1 MSNEIER
8 MSSED
13 RFFGVTNTV
22 TEPEDAPVPVQEGD
36 IEIEV
41 VDDRPLADRI
51 DDEQESAG
59 SIEADAATDKEIE
72 SYGLKAFKRMKK
84 LKYQFHQERRKKEAS
99 ERLSAEAI
107 NHTQVLQTENQNL
120 LKLVAESQQ
129 ALTARSKHGAD
140 ATLAI
145 ARDNLK
151 KAHES
156 GDVDELA
163 AAQEYLTNA
172 QLAQAAAPGVSQE
185 VINNWKQ
192 QVSASQQQAA
202 WQQQVTPQVP
212 EPDAMAVEWQES
224 NPWFGVDKEMTSFAY
239 GVHEKLISE
248 EGVDPNTSAYYQ
260 LINKRMEEVFPAH
273 FGNNAASSNRFRSVA
288 VETASRRRANPV
300 VASVSRNNGPAPRKL
315 VLTSSEVAVAKRI
328 GVTPEQ
334 YARQKMKEEM
344 S

>member
-1 MSNEIER
+1 MSNETGQT
-8 MSSED
+8 SSED
-13 RFFGVTNTV
+13 RFFGVTNTII
-22 TEPEDAPVPVQEGD
+22 EPEDAPVPLQEEQ

-41 VDDRPLADRI
+41 VDDRPLEDQVDDDAQSADSVEE
-51 DDEQESAG
+51 DV
-59 SIEADAATDKEIE
+59 ATDKEIE

-84 LKYQFHQERRKKEAS
+84 LKWQYHQERRAKEAS
-99 ERLSAEAI
+99 ERISEEAV
-107 NHTQVLQTENQNL
+107 NHTQILQTENQNL

-129 ALTARSKHGAD
+129 ALTERSQHGAD

-156 GDVDELA
+156 GDADELA

-172 QLAQAAAPGVSQE
+172 QLAQAAVPGVSQN

-192 QVSASQQQAA
+192 QVSASQQQQA
-202 WQQQVTPQVP
+202 QQQQAMPQVP
-212 EPDAMAVEWQES
+212 EPDAMAVEWQGS

-248 EGVDPNTSAYYQ
+248 EGVDPNTPEYYQ

-273 FGNNAASSNRFRSVA
+273 FGNNAAASSGSVV
-288 VETASRRRANPV
+288 VETAPRRRANPV

>member
-22 TEPEDAPVPVQEGD
+22 TEPEGAPVPVQEGD

-41 VDDRPLADRI
+41 VDDRPLADRV
-51 DDEQESAG
+51 DDEEEGAE

-192 QVSASQQQAA
+192 QVSASQQQEA
-202 WQQQVTPQVP
+202 WQQQQATPQVP
-212 EPDAMAVEWQES
+212 EPDARAMEWQES

-248 EGVDPNTSAYYQ
+248 EGVDPNTPAYYQ

-273 FGNNAASSNRFRSVA
+273 FGNNAAASSGSVL
-288 VETASRRRANPV
+288 VETAPRRRSNPV
-300 VASVSRNNGPAPRKL
+300 VASVSRNNGPAPRKF

>member
-1 MSNEIER
+1 MSNEIGQ
-8 MSSED
+8 MSNED

-22 TEPEDAPVPVQEGD
+22 IEPKDVPVPVQADD

-41 VDDRPLADRI
+41 VDDRPLADQV
-51 DDEQESAG
+51 DDEAESTD

-84 LKYQFHQERRKKEAS
+84 LKWQYHQERRAKEAS

-107 NHTQVLQTENQNL
+107 NHTQSLQAENENL
-120 LKLVAESQQ
+120 LKLVNETQQ
-129 ALTARSKHGAD
+129 ALTARSQHGAD

-145 ARDNLK
+145 ARDNFK

-156 GDVDELA
+156 GDSDELA

-172 QLAQAAAPGVSQE
+172 QLAQAAAPGVSQG
-185 VINNWKQ
+185 VIENWKQ
-192 QVSASQQQAA
+192 GVSASQRQAAQQQQAA
-202 WQQQVTPQVP
+202 PQPP
-212 EPDAMAVEWQES
+212 EPDAMAVEWQDN

-248 EGVDPNTSAYYQ
+248 EGVDPNSPAYYQ

-273 FGNNAASSNRFRSVA
+273 FGNNAATSSGSVV
-288 VETASRRRANPV
+288 VETASRRKANPV
-300 VASVSRNNGPAPRKL
+300 VASVSRNNGPAPRKY
-315 VLTSSEVAVAKRI
+315 VLSTSEVSLAKRI

>member
-1 MSNEIER
+1 MSDETGR
-8 MSSED
+8 TSGED

-36 IEIEV
+36 IEIEI
-41 VDDRPLADRI
+41 VDDRPLADQV
-51 DDEQESAG
+51 DDQAQG
-59 SIEADAATDKEIE
+59 ADSIEEDAATDKEIE
-72 SYGLKAFKRMKK
+72 SYGLKAYKRMKK
-84 LKYQFHQERRKKEAS
+84 LKWEYHQERRAKEKS
-99 ERLSAEAI
+99 ERISAEAL
-107 NHTQVLQTENQNL
+107 NYTQSLQTENQNL

-129 ALTARSKHGAD
+129 ALTARSQHGAD

-145 ARDNLK
+145 ARDNFK

-156 GDVDELA
+156 GDSDELA

-192 QVSASQQQAA
+192 QVSASQREMAQQQQAA
-202 WQQQVTPQVP
+202 PQVP
-212 EPDAMAVEWQES
+212 EPDGMAMEWQES

-248 EGVDPNTSAYYQ
+248 DGIDPSSPAYYQ
-260 LINKRMEEVFPAH
+260 LINKRMGEVFPAH
-273 FGNNAASSNRFRSVA
+273 FGNDAAASNGSVA
-288 VETASRRRANPV
+288 VETAPRRRANPV
-300 VASVSRNNGPAPRKL
+300 VASVSRNNGPAPRKF

>member
-1 MSNEIER
+1 MSNEIGR
-8 MSSED
+8 MSGED

-41 VDDRPLADRI
+41 VDDRPLADRV
-51 DDEQESAG
+51 DDEEESAG

-84 LKYQFHQERRKKEAS
+84 LKYQFHQERRKKEES

-107 NHTQVLQTENQNL
+107 NHTQLLQTENQNL

-172 QLAQAAAPGVSQE
+172 QLAQAAAPGVSQD

-202 WQQQVTPQVP
+202 WQEQVTPQVP

-248 EGVDPNTSAYYQ
+248 

-273 FGNNAASSNRFRSVA
+273 FGNNAAASSGSVL
-288 VETASRRRANPV
+288 VETASRRRPNPV
-300 VASVSRNNGPAPRKL
+300 VASVSRNNGPAPRKF

>member
-1 MSNEIER
+1 MSNDIGQ

-41 VDDRPLADRI
+41 VDDRPLADQV
-51 DDEQESAG
+51 DDEQESME
-59 SIEADAATDKEIE
+59 SVEADAATDKEIE

-84 LKYQFHQERRKKEAS
+84 LKYQFHQERRAKEAS

-107 NHTQVLQTENQNL
+107 NHTQSLQAENQD
-120 LKLVAESQQ
+120 LVRLVQESQQ
-129 ALTARSKHGAD
+129 ALTDRSKHGAD
-140 ATLAI
+140 AMLTI

-156 GDVDELA
+156 GDADELA

-172 QLAQAAAPGVSQE
+172 QLAQAAAPGVSQG
-185 VINNWKQ
+185 VIENWKQ
-192 QVSASQQQAA
+192 QVSASQRQAA
-202 WQQQVTPQVP
+202 QQQQVAPQPP
-212 EPDAMAVEWQES
+212 EPDRMAVEWQES

-248 EGVDPNTSAYYQ
+248 EGVDPNSPAYYQ

-273 FGNNAASSNRFRSVA
+273 FGNNAAASSGSVL
-288 VETASRRRANPV
+288 VETSSRRRANPV

>member
-1 MSNEIER
+1 MSNEIGR
-8 MSSED
+8 TSSED

-22 TEPEDAPVPVQEGD
+22 TEPEDAPVPVQEEQ

-41 VDDRPLADRI
+41 VDDRPLEDQV
-51 DDEQESAG
+51 DDDQQSVK
-59 SIEADAATDKEIE
+59 SIEEDVETDKEIE

-84 LKYQFHQERRKKEAS
+84 LKWQYHQERRAKEAS

-107 NHTQVLQTENQNL
+107 NHTKSLQAENQNL

-129 ALTARSKHGAD
+129 ALTERSKHGAD

-151 KAHES
+151 KAHEA
-156 GDVDELA
+156 GDADGLA
-163 AAQEYLTNA
+163 SAQESLTSA
-172 QLAQAAAPGVSQE
+172 QLAQAAAPGVSQD

-192 QVSASQQQAA
+192 QVSVSQQQQA
-202 WQQQVTPQVP
+202 QQQQAMPEVP
-212 EPDAMAVEWQES
+212 EPDAMAVEWQDS

-239 GVHEKLISE
+239 GVHEKLITE
-248 EGVDPNTSAYYQ
+248 EGVDPNTPAYYQ

-273 FGNNAASSNRFRSVA
+273 FGNNAAASSGSVV

>member
-13 RFFGVTNTV
+13 RFFGVKNTI
-22 TEPEDAPVPVQEGD
+22 TEPEDAPVPVQSDE
-36 IEIEV
+36 IEVEV
-41 VDDRPLADRI
+41 VDDRPLADRVP
-51 DDEQESAG
+51 DEEPDEDAAL
-59 SIEADAATDKEIE
+59 ADAETDKEIE

-84 LKYQFHQERRKKEAS
+84 LKWQFHNERRAKEAS
-99 ERLSAEAI
+99 ERLAAEAV
-107 NHTQVLQTENQNL
+107 NYTQSLQSENQNL
-120 LKLVAESQQ
+120 LKLVSESQQ
-129 ALTARSKHGAD
+129 ALTERSKHGAD

-145 ARDNLK
+145 ARENFK

-156 GDVDELA
+156 GDSDELA

-172 QLAQAAAPGVSQE
+172 QLAQAAAPGVSQG
-185 VINNWKQ
+185 VIENWKQ
-192 QVSASQQQAA
+192 GVSASQRQAAQQQQAM
-202 WQQQVTPQVP
+202 PQPP

-239 GVHEKLISE
+239 GVHEKLVSE
-248 EGVDPNTSAYYQ
+248 EGVDPNTPEYYQ
-260 LINKRMEEVFPAH
+260 LINKRMEEVFPTH
-273 FGNNAASSNRFRSVA
+273 FGNNAAVSTGSV
-288 VETASRRRANPV
+288 VVDTAPRRRANPV

>member
-13 RFFGVTNTV
+13 RFFGVKNTI
-22 TEPEDAPVPVQEGD
+22 TEPEDAPAPVESD
-36 IEIEV
+36 EIEIEV
-41 VDDRPLADRI
+41 VDDRPLADQV
-51 DDEQESAG
+51 DDNRPD
-59 SIEADAATDKEIE
+59 ADAVSADAETDKEIE

-84 LKYQFHQERRKKEAS
+84 LKWQYHNERRAKETS
-99 ERLSAEAI
+99 ERLSAEAVS
-107 NHTQVLQTENQNL
+107 HTKSLQAENQNL
-120 LKLVAESQQ
+120 LKLVAGSQQ
-129 ALTARSKHGAD
+129 ALTERSKHGAD

-145 ARDNLK
+145 ARDNFK

-156 GDVDELA
+156 GDSDELA

-172 QLAQAAAPGVSQE
+172 QLAQAAAPGVSQG
-185 VINNWKQ
+185 VIENWKQ
-192 QVSASQQQAA
+192 QVSDSQRQMAQQQQAA
-202 WQQQVTPQVP
+202 PQPP
-212 EPDAMAVEWQES
+212 EPDAMAVEWQDS

-248 EGVDPNTSAYYQ
+248 EGVDPNTPAYYE
-260 LINKRMEEVFPAH
+260 LINKRMGEVFPAH
-273 FGNNAASSNRFRSVA
+273 FGNDAATSSRSVV
-288 VETASRRRANPV
+288 VETAPRRKANPV
-300 VASVSRNNGPAPRKL
+300 VASVSRNNGPAPRKY
-315 VLTSSEVAVAKRI
+315 VLSTSEVSLAKRI

>member
-1 MSNEIER
+1 MSNETGR

-13 RFFGVTNTV
+13 KFFGVANTV
-22 TEPEDAPVPVQEGD
+22 TEPEDAPAPVQEGD

-41 VDDRPLADRI
+41 VDDRPLEDRI
-51 DDEQESAG
+51 DDSEQSTE
-59 SIEADAATDKEIE
+59 SIEQDEATDKEIE

-84 LKYQFHQERRKKEAS
+84 LKWQYHQERRAKEAS
-99 ERLSAEAI
+99 ERLSEEAI
-107 NHTQVLQTENQNL
+107 NHTRNLQNENQNL
-120 LKLVAESQQ
+120 LKLVAGSQQ
-129 ALTARSKHGAD
+129 ALTERSKYGAD
-140 ATLAI
+140 AALAI

-156 GDVDELA
+156 GDAGELA
-163 AAQEYLTNA
+163 TAQEYLTNA

-192 QVSASQQQAA
+192 QVSASQQQAV
-202 WQQQVTPQVP
+202 QQQEAAPQVP
-212 EPDAMAVEWQES
+212 EPDPLAVEWQES

-248 EGVDPNTSAYYQ
+248 EGVDPNTPAYYQ

-273 FGNNAASSNRFRSVA
+273 FGNNAAASSGSVV
-288 VETASRRRANPV
+288 VETAPRRRANPV
-300 VASVSRNNGPAPRKL
+300 VASVSRNNGPTPRKF

>member
-1 MSNEIER
+1 MSNEIGQ
-8 MSSED
+8 MSNED
-13 RFFGVTNTV
+13 RFFGVTNTI
-22 TEPEDAPVPVQEGD
+22 TEPEDAPVPVQADD

-41 VDDRPLADRI
+41 VDDRPLADQV
-51 DDEQESAG
+51 DDEAESTD
-59 SIEADAATDKEIE
+59 SIEMDAATDKEIE

-84 LKYQFHQERRKKEAS
+84 LKWQYHQERRAKEAS
-99 ERLSAEAI
+99 ERLSTEAI
-107 NHTQVLQTENQNL
+107 NHTQSLQAENENL
-120 LKLVAESQQ
+120 LKLVNETQQ
-129 ALTARSKHGAD
+129 ALTARSQHGAD

-145 ARDNLK
+145 ARDNFK

-156 GDVDELA
+156 GDSDELA

-202 WQQQVTPQVP
+202 RQQQAAPQVP

-239 GVHEKLISE
+239 GVHEKLITE
-248 EGVDPNTSAYYQ
+248 EGVDPNTPAYYQ
-260 LINKRMEEVFPAH
+260 LINKRMEEVFPEH
-273 FGNNAASSNRFRSVA
+273 FGNNAAASSGSVV
-288 VETASRRRANPV
+288 VETAPRRRANPV
-300 VASVSRNNGPAPRKL
+300 VASVSRNNGSAPRKF

>member
-1 MSNEIER
+1 MSNEIEQ

-13 RFFGVTNTV
+13 RFFGVKNTI
-22 TEPEDAPVPVQEGD
+22 TGPEDE
-36 IEIEV
+36 IEVEV
-41 VDDRPLADRI
+41 VDDRPLADQVPNEEP
-51 DDEQESAG
+51 DENAAL
-59 SIEADAATDKEIE
+59 ADAETDKEIE

-84 LKYQFHQERRKKEAS
+84 LKWQYHNERRAKEKS

-107 NHTQVLQTENQNL
+107 NYTQSLQSENQNL
-120 LKLVAESQQ
+120 LKLVSESQQ
-129 ALTARSKHGAD
+129 ALTERSKHGAD

-145 ARDNLK
+145 ARDKFK

-156 GDVDELA
+156 GDSDELA

-172 QLAQAAAPGVSQE
+172 QLAQAAAPGVSQG
-185 VINNWKQ
+185 VIDNWKQ
-192 QVSASQQQAA
+192 GVSASQRQVAQQQQAR
-202 WQQQVTPQVP
+202 PQPP
-212 EPDAMAVEWQES
+212 EPDAMAVEWQDS

-248 EGVDPNTSAYYQ
+248 EGVDPNTPAYYE
-260 LINKRMEEVFPAH
+260 LINKRMGEVFPAH
-273 FGNNAASSNRFRSVA
+273 FGNNAATSSRSVV
-288 VETASRRRANPV
+288 VETAPRRRANPV
-300 VASVSRNNGPAPRKL
+300 VASVSRNNGPAPRKY
-315 VLTSSEVAVAKRI
+315 VLSTSEVSLAKRI

>member
-1 MSNEIER
+1 MSDETGR

-13 RFFGVTNTV
+13 KFFGVANTI
-22 TEPEDAPVPVQEGD
+22 TAPDDVPAPVQEGE

-41 VDDRPLADRI
+41 VDDRPLEDRI
-51 DDEQESAG
+51 DDSEQSTE
-59 SIEADAATDKEIE
+59 SIEQDEATDKEIE

-84 LKYQFHQERRKKEAS
+84 LKWQYHQERRAKEAS
-99 ERLSAEAI
+99 ERLSEEAI
-107 NHTQVLQTENQNL
+107 NHTRNLQNENQNL
-120 LKLVAESQQ
+120 LKLVAGSQQ
-129 ALTARSKHGAD
+129 ALTERSKYGAD
-140 ATLAI
+140 AALAI
-145 ARDNLK
+145 ARDKLK

-156 GDVDELA
+156 GDAEELA
-163 AAQEYLTNA
+163 GAQEYLTNA

-192 QVSASQQQAA
+192 QVSASQQQAV
-202 WQQQVTPQVP
+202 QQQQAMPQVP
-212 EPDAMAVEWQES
+212 EPDSMAVEWQES

-239 GVHEKLISE
+239 GVHEKLVSE
-248 EGVDPNTSAYYQ
+248 EGVDPNTPEYYQ
-260 LINKRMEEVFPAH
+260 LINKRMEEVFPTH
-273 FGNNAASSNRFRSVA
+273 FGNNAAVSTGSV
-288 VETASRRRANPV
+288 VVDTAPRRRANPV

>member
-1 MSNEIER
+1 MSNDIGQ

-41 VDDRPLADRI
+41 VDDRPLADQV
-51 DDEQESAG
+51 DDEQESVE
-59 SIEADAATDKEIE
+59 SVEADAATDKEIE

-84 LKYQFHQERRKKEAS
+84 LKWQFHQERRAKEAS

-107 NHTQVLQTENQNL
+107 NHTQSLQAENQD
-120 LKLVAESQQ
+120 LVRLVQESQQ
-129 ALTARSKHGAD
+129 ALTDRSKHGAD
-140 ATLAI
+140 AMLTI

-156 GDVDELA
+156 GDSDELA
-163 AAQEYLTNA
+163 AAQEYLTKA
-172 QLAQAAAPGVSQE
+172 QLAQAAAPGVSQG
-185 VINNWKQ
+185 VIENWKQ
-192 QVSASQQQAA
+192 QVSASQRQAA
-202 WQQQVTPQVP
+202 QQQQVAPQPP
-212 EPDAMAVEWQES
+212 EPDRMAVEWQES

-248 EGVDPNTSAYYQ
+248 EGVDPNSPAYYQ

-273 FGNNAASSNRFRSVA
+273 FGNNAAASSGSVV

-300 VASVSRNNGPAPRKL
+300 VASVSRNNGPAPRKF

>member
-1 MSNEIER
+1 MSNDIGQ

-22 TEPEDAPVPVQEGD
+22 TEPEDAPVPIQEGD

-41 VDDRPLADRI
+41 VDDRPLADQVA
-51 DDEQESAG
+51 DEQESVE
-59 SIEADAATDKEIE
+59 SVEADAATDKEIE

-84 LKYQFHQERRKKEAS
+84 LKWQFHQERRAKEAS

-107 NHTQVLQTENQNL
+107 NHTQSLQAENQD
-120 LKLVAESQQ
+120 LVRLVQESQQ
-129 ALTARSKHGAD
+129 ALTDRSKHGAD
-140 ATLAI
+140 AMLTI

-156 GDVDELA
+156 GDSDELA

-192 QVSASQQQAA
+192 QVSASQRQAA
-202 WQQQVTPQVP
+202 QQQQVAPQPP
-212 EPDAMAVEWQES
+212 EPDRMAVEWQES

-248 EGVDPNTSAYYQ
+248 EGVDPNSPAYYQ

-273 FGNNAASSNRFRSVA
+273 FGNNAAASSGSVL

-300 VASVSRNNGPAPRKL
+300 VASVSRNNGPAPRKY
-315 VLTSSEVAVAKRI
+315 VLSTSEVAVAKRI

>member
-1 MSNEIER
+1 MSDEIGR

-13 RFFGVTNTV
+13 KFFGVANTV
-22 TEPEDAPVPVQEGD
+22 TEPEDAPVPVQADD

-41 VDDRPLADRI
+41 VDDRPLADQV
-51 DDEQESAG
+51 DDEAQSADA
-59 SIEADAATDKEIE
+59 IEVDAATDKEIE
-72 SYGLKAFKRMKK
+72 GYGLKAFKRMKK
-84 LKYQFHQERRKKEAS
+84 LKWQYHQERRAKEAS

-107 NHTQVLQTENQNL
+107 NHTQSLQAENQNL
-120 LKLVAESQQ
+120 LKLVNETQQ
-129 ALTARSKHGAD
+129 ALTERSKHGAD

-145 ARDNLK
+145 ARDNFK

-156 GDVDELA
+156 GDSDELA

-192 QVSASQQQAA
+192 QVTTSQRQAAQQQQAA
-202 WQQQVTPQVP
+202 PQPP
-212 EPDAMAVEWQES
+212 EPDAMAVEWQDS

-248 EGVDPNTSAYYQ
+248 AGVDPNTPEYYQ

-273 FGNNAASSNRFRSVA
+273 FGNNAAASSGSVV

-300 VASVSRNNGPAPRKL
+300 VASVSRNNGSAPRKL